1 MPITV
6 LMNSFRIGVI
16 GVLVEYWGTSMAE
29 GFLHDFEGWLVFM
42 TCVGLLFLE
51 MALLTK
57 LTRKGDG
64 LKEVFWPHRPTL
76 DTTGKRWEPKTQ
88 TAVAMSV
95 AIVAITAGS
104 TALMGS
110 RAEITPERAHFAT
123 FPTQLDAWRGQ
134 REAMD
139 RKFVDILK
147 FDDYVLA
154 NYHHK
159 DDSVNFYVA
168 YYASQRKGQS
178 AHSPRSCI
186 PGGGWEIQDISPLE
200 IDGVQFHGQAARAN
214 RVEIQK
220 GRHRQLVYY
229 WFQQRGRVITSEYE
243 VKMRLLLDSI
253 QLNRT
258 DGALVRLT
266 TVIRA
271 GESWEVGDRR
281 LTEFMQSLSG
291 QLDAYVPS

>member
-1 MPITV
+1 
-6 LMNSFRIGVI
+6 
-16 GVLVEYWGTSMAE
+16 
-29 GFLHDFEGWLVFM
+29 
-42 TCVGLLFLE
+42 
-51 MALLTK
+51 
-57 LTRKGDG
+57 
-64 LKEVFWPHRPTL
+64 
-76 DTTGKRWEPKTQ
+76 
-88 TAVAMSV
+88 
-95 AIVAITAGS
+95 
-104 TALMGS
+104 
-110 RAEITPERAHFAT
+110 
-123 FPTQLDAWRGQ
+123 
-134 REAMD
+134 
-139 RKFVDILK
+139 
-147 FDDYVLA
+147 
-154 NYHHK
+154 
-159 DDSVNFYVA
+159 VNFYVA
-168 YYASQRKGQS
+168 SYASQRKGQS